1 MTEEANSILAELMT
15 DISDEFDKREG
26 SIVHTVLAPVAK
38 KLVDMENKNNTAFE
52 DIYVD
57 TASLDSLILRAKE
70 RDIEYLEAEKSVIKA
85 DIELADGDSL
95 DGGERFFTADSGV
108 YFSVLSADGDSYLL
122 ECEEYGTVGNIE
134 SGTLVFDGRGI
145 TVISAEITGVSSY
158 GREAETEAA
167 LRHRYYDSLEASAF
181 GGNIT
186 DYTEKCLEISGIGG
200 VQVKRAWNGGGTVKL
215 VLVSSN
221 FTAIS
226 EDSGIIEDAQNL
238 FDPIVNGVHT
248 GNGIAPIDHIVTVV
262 SAGETPVN
270 IVSTIE
276 FEDGVTL
283 SDIYDSVKEALQEY
297 FTLLCETWADTGKT
311 VVRIG
316 KIESALSSVS
326 GIIDAYDTTINGST
340 SNITFSGD
348 DIPVLG
354 TVNGI

>member
-52 DIYVD
+52 DINVD
-57 TASLDSLILRAKE
+57 TAPLDNLILRAKE

-95 DGGERFFTADSGV
+95 DGGERFFTAGSGV

-167 LRHRYYDSLEASAF
+167 LRQRYYDSLEAFSF
-181 GGNIT
+181 GGNIP
-186 DYTEKCLEISGIGG
+186 DYKERCLNISGVGG
-200 VQVKRAWNGGGTVKL
+200 VQVRRAWNGGGTVKL
-215 VLVSSN
+215 VLVGNDYGS
-221 FTAIS
+221 AD
-226 EDSGIIEDAQNL
+226 EDTVDSVQKL
-238 FDPIVNGVHT
+238 FDPIVDGVHT

-270 IVSTIE
+270 VVSTIE

-283 SDIYDSVKEALQEY
+283 SDINDSVKEALQEY

-311 VVRIG
+311 VVRIS